1 MTYTPDAETKER
13 KLRAVRMAAASA
25 INNGLSTDEIR
36 AAVEMGISEARDLDA
51 RTGRATPRA
60 A

>member
-25 INNGLSTDEIR
+25 INNGLTADEIR
-36 AAVEMGISEARDLDA
+36 AAADQGIREAMDLDA